1 MNLNP
6 ADSHAKYSKCVEK
19 SLSRLL
25 QPLFLWLNVL
35 HCKNIFTVF
44 VQYSFISVKF
54 TFQLFC
60 SLKKLRGKEASYLSW
75 KFSCGKVPQHWTLLT
90 QVINDHCFLF
100 VDHFYLLLMFM
111 PALMSATLLN
121 TMAWA
126 CTHTFCYK
134 VFIFFF
140 CTPWSCVVSS
150 IDFFGLQLYR
160 SIACSTVITRNL
172 LAPFSSATR
181 LATQYL

>member
-6 ADSHAKYSKCVEK
+6 ADSHAKYSKCVET

-25 QPLFLWLNVL
+25 LSFFLWLNVL

-44 VQYSFISVKF
+44 VQCSFISVKF
-54 TFQLFC
+54 TFQLFR
-60 SLKKLRGKEASYLSW
+60 SLKKV
-75 KFSCGKVPQHWTLLT
+75 SCGKVPQHWTLLT

-100 VDHFYLLLMFM
+100 VDRFYLLLMFM
-111 PALMSATLLN
+111 LALTSATLLN

-134 VFIFFF
+134 VLIFFF

-160 SIACSTVITRNL
+160 SIASSIVIARNL

>member
-35 HCKNIFTVF
+35 HCKSIFTVF
-44 VQYSFISVKF
+44 VQCSFISVKF
-54 TFQLFC
+54 TFQLFR
-60 SLKKLRGKEASYLSW
+60 SLK

-90 QVINDHCFLF
+90 PSDKWSLFLVCWLFLF
-100 VDHFYLLLMFM
+100 VTDVHASTYFSNLAEHNGLSLHTYILLQGF
-111 PALMSATLLN
+111 
-121 TMAWA
+121 
-126 CTHTFCYK
+126 H
-134 VFIFFF
+134 FFF
-140 CTPWSCVVSS
+140 CSPWSCVVSS

-160 SIACSTVITRNL
+160 SIACSIVIARNL